1 MVVVFVSVRNV
12 SFFLIKF
19 ISVRCFKLVF
29 LRKAVIGCKL
39 LNVSLKLMSML
50 NICQYMCLLFALY
63 FAALGFMLTK
73 MVLCLC
79 IWVYSF
85 LKVMNYQSGQLSQ
98 LVFVQLIHLS
108 PY

>member
-1 MVVVFVSVRNV
+1 MVVVFVGVRNV
-12 SFFLIKF
+12 CFFLIKF
-19 ISVRCFKLVF
+19 ISVRFFKLVF

-39 LNVSLKLMSML
+39 LNISLKLMSML
-50 NICQYMCLLFALY
+50 NKCQYMCLLFPLY
-63 FAALGFMLTK
+63 LATLGFMLTK
-73 MVLCLC
+73 MVLCLY